1 MDVAYFRYQDDIL
14 ILCQTKCS
22 LNRCKQRLMQVL
34 QERRLRLS
42 GKKTRIGSIDKGF
55 HFLGIQY
62 PKTQPL
68 DNTTMTQAVVN
79 VSNTEQ
85 VEQNQ
90 SKLVGWRQ
98 FGNPRS
104 SLFCKH
110 PLFLMQEH
118 WAKRE
123 QVKWMVKD
131 GVSPRCIISYLHRW
145 CMWWVRTAAHWLYQD
160 LLLWFLDSCWDEHV
174 AACAAELLHRH
185 DVNSVK
191 SETLGDDYLASS
203 GLQVAI

>member
-1 MDVAYFRYQDDIL
+1 MVDINAKLLDDAFNEMDVAYFRYQDDIL

-79 VSNTEQ
+79 VSNTE
-85 VEQNQ
+85 
-90 SKLVGWRQ
+90 
-98 FGNPRS
+98 
-104 SLFCKH
+104 
-110 PLFLMQEH
+110 
-118 WAKRE
+118 
-123 QVKWMVKD
+123 
-131 GVSPRCIISYLHRW
+131 
-145 CMWWVRTAAHWLYQD
+145 
-160 LLLWFLDSCWDEHV
+160 
-174 AACAAELLHRH
+174 
-185 DVNSVK
+185 
-191 SETLGDDYLASS
+191 
-203 GLQVAI
+203 